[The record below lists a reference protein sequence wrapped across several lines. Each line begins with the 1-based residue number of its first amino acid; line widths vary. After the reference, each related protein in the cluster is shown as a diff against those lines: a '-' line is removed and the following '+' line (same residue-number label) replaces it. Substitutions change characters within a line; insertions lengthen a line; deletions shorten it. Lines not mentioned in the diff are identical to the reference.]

1 VGYIVCVASPIILQ
15 TSALTGCVGGVPSA
29 CTSAMSTDILSIGF
43 QWRPA
48 GQ

>member
-1 VGYIVCVASPIILQ
+1 VGYNVCVASPIILQ
-15 TSALTGCVGGVPSA
+15 TSALTGWVCGVSSA

-43 QWRPA
+43 QWRHA